1 MKNDKRSAKEKAK
14 AHMKGETKKSKDG
27 KMPEELLEHFKS
39 KAKEGKKS

>member
-1 MKNDKRSAKEKAK
+1 MNHSKESAKSKAK
-14 AHMKGETKKSKDG
+14 AHKDGKSEKSKDG